1 MIKKTAFLA
10 MVLLPV
16 SILLLVWGRLQDIPG
31 WFQMTIT
38 VVICILAVFLTN
50 LLFWQRLIHY
60 MNARLEKFNESLS
73 LHSQECPVKKEMLR
87 KSSITINDSSNNCE
101 TFRRLFQAS
110 EPTFLFRLR
119 EIMPGITPTEEL
131 LCICIKMGLST
142 NEVASRMS
150 ISKNSVHTFRYRFK
164 RKAQLADNESLD
176 DWINNIK

>member
-16 SILLLVWGRLQDIPG
+16 SILLLLWGRLQEMPE
-31 WFQMTIT
+31 WVQMVIA
-38 VVICILAVFLTN
+38 VMICILTVVLTN
-50 LLFWQRLIHY
+50 FLFWQRLIQY
-60 MNARLEKFNESLS
+60 INTRLEKFNESLT
-73 LHSQECPVKKEMLR
+73 LHSQECPVKKELLI
-87 KSSITINDSSNNCE
+87 KNSIAVNDSSNNCE

-110 EPTFLFRLR
+110 KPAFLFRLR
-119 EIMPGITPTEEL
+119 EIIPGITPTEEL

-164 RKAQLADNESLD
+164 RKVQLTDNESLD
-176 DWINNIK
+176 DWINNIE